1 MSGRHW
7 SAALKKISSGTAT
20 FSSSSSLV
28 VHPVIHPRSARA
40 RPTSRYHLGI
50 SCLPCIAKVAVALA
64 LSCDPVAGVG
74 VERHRRVLTDR
85 RARPGRR
92 RPLAPEVAVTP
103 RRLGRETGRYDVEWR
118 SARTLPTGRSPPR
131 PPALSSRCSRT
142 HARTEGTGTRTASA
156 LASGIAVRARGGRA
170 DTRRP
175 ARRPGGGG
183 CSDARAHAQ
192 RWERQRRA
200 AKDGIGRRNAATTT
214 GTRAGTITRWDG
226 GAPEVDETKN

>member
-1 MSGRHW
+1 VE
-7 SAALKKISSGTAT
+7 LPL
-20 FSSSSSLV
+20 LV
-28 VHPVIHPRSARA
+28 VAAVSWSIQSSTPAPPAHDRPAGTISAYPACRASQKLPSHSRYPVILS
-40 RPTSRYHLGI
+40 
-50 SCLPCIAKVAVALA
+50 LA
-64 LSCDPVAGVG
+64 SEWSG